1 MTSYFVALQAFLFR
15 AIQALRTRID
25 RAHEASDGLEAYL
38 STATSLHQLE
48 DMQRRWDRNHRGAQS
63 MGAY

>member
-1 MTSYFVALQAFLFR
+1 MTPRISALSAFLSR
-15 AIQALRTRID
+15 ALQALRTRID
-25 RAHEASDGLEAYL
+25 SAHETSDGLEAYL

-48 DMQRRWDRNHRGAQS
+48 DMQRRWDRNHRGTQS